1 MAAIL
6 GRYVKQPD
14 EILDYD
20 VDYTDWFSNRTD
32 TPTSH
37 AVVAETG
44 ITLVSSALTG
54 KVVKT
59 ILSGGIDGEQY
70 KITTRLTTS
79 SGMVKEADFMVR
91 VKAV

>member
-14 EILDYD
+14 EVLDYD

-37 AVVAETG
+37 DVVAAAG
-44 ITLVSSALTG
+44 ITLVTSARTG
-54 KVVKT
+54 KVVKSV
-59 ILSGGIDGEQY
+59 LSGGVDGEQY

-79 SGMVKEADFMVR
+79 TGMVKEADFIVK